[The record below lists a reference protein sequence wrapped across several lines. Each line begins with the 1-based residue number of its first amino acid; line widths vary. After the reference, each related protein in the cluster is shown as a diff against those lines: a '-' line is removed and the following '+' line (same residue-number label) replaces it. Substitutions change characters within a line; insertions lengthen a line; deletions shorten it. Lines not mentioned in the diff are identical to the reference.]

1 LVYSLMPASTLLP
14 DTAELRLDHL
24 LSEPQSMTMVVAAA
38 RPTACCPVCQHP
50 SARVH
55 SRYIRSLADLP
66 WSGTTVRLR
75 LHTRRFFCSSLTCS
89 RRIFTERLPKTAARY
104 ARRTTRLNEALQ
116 LMGLALGGEAGAR
129 LAARLGMGVSG
140 DTLLR
145 RIRQLTAADLP
156 TPRVLGV
163 DDWAW
168 KKGHRYGTI
177 LVDLERHRV
186 VDLLPDRQA
195 ETLASW
201 LQQHPGV
208 EVISR
213 DRAGAYAD
221 GARRG
226 APQARQVADRWHL
239 LANLGECVR
248 EWLERHRPL
257 LQQAMPPA
265 LTRKPEP
272 TVPVGSVLPKQ
283 KGEDRW
289 QRLAEQ
295 RRARRL
301 ARYQQVRQL
310 RQQGNSERTIARQLR
325 ISRKVVRRF
334 LAAPV
339 FPERAA
345 RPPRATLLTP
355 YHEYLRRRWTEGCR
369 NAAQLLREISQQGYR
384 GKRSAVNDFVAKWRR
399 TENPPPGF
407 TFGKPSIRNSFA
419 PLGSSAPVTA
429 SREAYECA
437 AELCRSPD
445 PVRRSRCGGR
455 TGATILADCPG
466 APARGTRPMDRAGRE
481 NYSTGTAAV
490 RGGAETRLCRGA
502 GSAGRALEQWA
513 CGRASA
519 SAEAHQAANVRAR
532 QARPAASAA
541 TTGGLRTTSI
551 SL

>member
-1 LVYSLMPASTLLP
+1 MPVSTLLP

-24 LSEPQSMTMVVAAA
+24 IAESQSITIVVTTA
-38 RPTACCPVCQHP
+38 RPTACCPACQQP

-55 SRYIRSLADLP
+55 SRYVRFLADLP

-89 RRIFTERLPKTAARY
+89 RRIFTERLPQTTARY

-129 LAARLGMGVSG
+129 LAARLGMAVSG

-145 RIRQLTAADLP
+145 RIRQLAAADSP

-168 KKGHRYGTI
+168 KRGHRYGTI
-177 LVDLERHRV
+177 LVDLERRRV

-195 ETLASW
+195 ETFASW

-239 LANLGECVR
+239 LANLSESVR
-248 EWLERHRPL
+248 EWLERHRSFLP
-257 LQQAMPPA
+257 QAMPPTP
-265 LTRKPEP
+265 TRQPEAV
-272 TVPVGSVLPKQ
+272 VPVDSALPKQ
-283 KGEDRW
+283 KGENRW

-295 RRARRL
+295 RRAHRL
-301 ARYQQVRQL
+301 ARYQQVCQL
-310 RQQGNSERTIARQLR
+310 REHGHSERAIARQLR

-334 LAAPV
+334 LAAPA

-345 RPPRATLLTP
+345 RPPRATLLSP
-355 YHEYLRRRWTEGCR
+355 YHEYLRRRWTEGCH

-384 GKRSAVNDFVAKWRR
+384 GKRSIVNHLLAKWRR
-399 TENPPPGF
+399 TENPPPV
-407 TFGKPSIRNSFA
+407 SLLVHH
-419 PLGSSAPVTA
+419 PLGSPSPRLAALLLLQPAEKHTDAQQSFVDRLVGLNEV
-429 SREAYECA
+429 SPI
-437 AELCRSPD
+437 AELARQF
-445 PVRRSRCGGR
+445 VRIIRERQPEELDGWIERAKNS
-455 TGATILADCPG
+455 A
-466 APARGTRPMDRAGRE
+466 APELRRFAAGLKRDE
-481 NYSTGTAAV
+481 AAV
-490 RGGAETRLCRGA
+490 RA
-502 GSAGRALEQWA
+502 ALEEPWSNGPVEGQVHRLKLIKRQMY
-513 CGRASA
+513 GRGKLDLLRSRLQ
-519 SAEAHQAANVRAR
+519 HAA
-532 QARPAASAA
+532 
-541 TTGGLRTTSI
+541 
-551 SL
+551 

>member
-1 LVYSLMPASTLLP
+1 MPPATLLP

-24 LSEPQSMTMVVAAA
+24 ISEPQSITIVVATI
-38 RPTACCPVCQHP
+38 RPTACCPACQHP

-55 SRYIRSLADLP
+55 SRYVRSLADLP
-66 WSGTTVRLR
+66 WGKTTVRVR

-89 RRIFTERLPKTAARY
+89 RRIFTERLPRTAARY

-116 LMGLALGGEAGAR
+116 EISLALGGEAGAR
-129 LAARLGMGVSG
+129 LAARLGMAVSG

-145 RIRQLTAADLP
+145 QIRQLTAADGP

-168 KKGHRYGTI
+168 KRGHRYGTI
-177 LVDLERHRV
+177 LVDLERRCV

-195 ETLASW
+195 ETWASW

-239 LANLGECVR
+239 LANFSECMR

-257 LQQAMPPA
+257 LQQALPPVPK
-265 LTRKPEP
+265 RQPESTIP
-272 TVPVGSVLPKQ
+272 ADRAAPKQ
-283 KGEDRW
+283 KGKNRW

-310 RQQGNSERTIARQLR
+310 REQGHSERAIARQLR
-325 ISRKVVRRF
+325 VSRKVVRRF
-334 LAAPV
+334 LAAPT

-345 RPPRATLLTP
+345 RPPRVTLLTP
-355 YHEYLRRRWTEGCR
+355 FHEYLQRRWTEGCH

-384 GKRSAVNDFVAKWRR
+384 GKRSVVNEFLAGWRR
-399 TENPPPGF
+399 TEKPPAVSPVIDHLSR
-407 TFGKPSIRNSFA
+407 TPSPRWTALLLLQPAEKRTSEQQSFVDRLTR
-419 PLGSSAPVTA
+419 LGAAGLV
-429 SREAYECA
+429 
-437 AELCRSPD
+437 AELGRQFIQIVRDRQVEELDRWIERVKESAEPELRRFVAGLKPD
-445 PVRRSRCGGR
+445 
-455 TGATILADCPG
+455 
-466 APARGTRPMDRAGRE
+466 
-481 NYSTGTAAV
+481 YAAV
-490 RGGAETRLCRGA
+490 RA
-502 GSAGRALEQWA
+502 ALEEPWSNGPVEGQIHRLKLIKRQMY
-513 CGRASA
+513 GRGKLGLLRVRLR
-519 SAEAHQAANVRAR
+519 QAA
-532 QARPAASAA
+532 
-541 TTGGLRTTSI
+541 
-551 SL
+551 

>member
-1 LVYSLMPASTLLP
+1 MPASTLLP

-24 LSEPQSMTMVVAAA
+24 ISESESITIVVATT
-38 RPTACCPVCQHP
+38 RPTACCPTCQHP

-55 SRYIRSLADLP
+55 SHYVRSLADLP
-66 WSGTTVRLR
+66 WSGMRVRLR

-89 RRIFTERLPKTAARY
+89 RRIFTERLPQTAARY

-116 LMGLALGGEAGAR
+116 GISLALGGEAGAR
-129 LAARLGMGVSG
+129 LAARLGMAVSG

-145 RIRQLTAADLP
+145 QIRQLTAADGP

-168 KKGHRYGTI
+168 KRGHRYGTI
-177 LVDLERHRV
+177 LVDLERRRV

-213 DRAGAYAD
+213 DRAGTYAD

-226 APQARQVADRWHL
+226 APQARQVAGRWHL
-239 LANLGECVR
+239 LANFSECVR

-265 LTRKPEP
+265 PTRQPES
-272 TVPVGSVLPKQ
+272 TIPVAHAIPKQ
-283 KGEDRW
+283 KGKNRW

-310 RQQGNSERTIARQLR
+310 RQQGHSERAMARQLR

-334 LAAPV
+334 LAAPA

-345 RPPRATLLTP
+345 RPPRVTLLTP
-355 YHEYLRRRWTEGCR
+355 YHEYLQRRWTEGCH

-384 GKRSAVNDFVAKWRR
+384 GKRSAVNAFVAEWRR
-399 TENPPPGF
+399 TEDQPVVLSARDPLSR
-407 TFGKPSIRNSFA
+407 TPSPRWAAFLLLQPAEKRTSEQQSFVDRLTRLA
-419 PLGSSAPVTA
+419 AVGLV
-429 SREAYECA
+429 
-437 AELCRSPD
+437 AELGRQFIQI
-445 PVRRSRCGGR
+445 VR
-455 TGATILADCPG
+455 
-466 APARGTRPMDRAGRE
+466 DRQAEELDRWIERVKESAEPELRRFVAGLKRD
-481 NYSTGTAAV
+481 YAAV
-490 RGGAETRLCRGA
+490 RA
-502 GSAGRALEQWA
+502 ALEEPWSNGPVEGQVHRLKLIKRQMY
-513 CGRASA
+513 GRGKFELS
-519 SAEAHQAANVRAR
+519 
-532 QARPAASAA
+532 
-541 TTGGLRTTSI
+541 T
-551 SL
+551 

>member
-1 LVYSLMPASTLLP
+1 M
-14 DTAELRLDHL
+14 
-24 LSEPQSMTMVVAAA
+24 
-38 RPTACCPVCQHP
+38 
-50 SARVH
+50 RVH
-55 SRYIRSLADLP
+55 SRYVRSLADLP
-66 WSGTTVRLR
+66 WSGTKVRLR

-116 LMGLALGGEAGAR
+116 FMGLALGGEAGAR
-129 LAARLGMGVSG
+129 LAARLGMAVSG

-145 RIRQLTAADLP
+145 RIRQLTAADGP

-168 KKGHRYGTI
+168 KRGHRYGTI
-177 LVDLERHRV
+177 LVDLERQRV

-239 LANLGECVR
+239 LANLGESVR
-248 EWLERHRPL
+248 EWLERHRPF

-265 LTRKPEP
+265 PTRQPESV
-272 TVPVGSVLPKQ
+272 VPVGNVLPKQ
-283 KGEDRW
+283 KRENRW

-295 RRARRL
+295 RRAHRL
-301 ARYQQVRQL
+301 ARYQQVHQL
-310 RQQGNSERTIARQLR
+310 RQQGNSERAIARQLR

-334 LAAPV
+334 LAAPA
-339 FPERAA
+339 FPERVA

-384 GKRSAVNDFVAKWRR
+384 GKRSAVNDFVARWRKI
-399 TENPPPGF
+399 ENPPPVSPLVDHLPG
-407 TFGKPSIRNSFA
+407 TPSPRLASLLLLQPAEKRTSAQQSFVDRLIR
-419 PLGSSAPVTA
+419 LGEVGPV
-429 SREAYECA
+429 
-437 AELCRSPD
+437 AELARQFVQIIRKRQPEELDCWIERAEKTTAPEL
-445 PVRRSRCGGR
+445 RRF
-455 TGATILADCPG
+455 A
-466 APARGTRPMDRAGRE
+466 AGLKRD
-481 NYSTGTAAV
+481 YAAV
-490 RGGAETRLCRGA
+490 RA
-502 GSAGRALEQWA
+502 ALEEPWSNGPVEGQVHRLKLIKRQMY
-513 CGRASA
+513 GRGKLDLLRVRLQ
-519 SAEAHQAANVRAR
+519 QAA
-532 QARPAASAA
+532 
-541 TTGGLRTTSI
+541 
-551 SL
+551 

>member
-1 LVYSLMPASTLLP
+1 MPAFTLLP

-24 LSEPQSMTMVVAAA
+24 LSEPQLMTMVVAAA

-55 SRYIRSLADLP
+55 SRYIRSLADWP

-177 LVDLERHRV
+177 LVDWERHRV

-310 RQQGNSERTIARQLR
+310 RQQGNSERAIARQLR

-399 TENPPPGF
+399 TENPPPVSPLVDHLSG
-407 TFGKPSIRNSFA
+407 TPSPRWAALLLLQPAEKRTSAQRSFVDRLIR
-419 PLGSSAPVTA
+419 LGEVGAV
-429 SREAYECA
+429 
-437 AELCRSPD
+437 AELARPFLQIVRERQPEELD
-445 PVRRSRCGGR
+445 PWIERAEKTTAPELRRF
-455 TGATILADCPG
+455 A
-466 APARGTRPMDRAGRE
+466 AGLKRD
-481 NYSTGTAAV
+481 YAAV
-490 RGGAETRLCRGA
+490 RA
-502 GSAGRALEQWA
+502 ALEEPWSNGPVEGQVHRLKLIKRQMY
-513 CGRASA
+513 GRGKLDLLRVRLQ
-519 SAEAHQAANVRAR
+519 QAA
-532 QARPAASAA
+532 
-541 TTGGLRTTSI
+541 
-551 SL
+551 